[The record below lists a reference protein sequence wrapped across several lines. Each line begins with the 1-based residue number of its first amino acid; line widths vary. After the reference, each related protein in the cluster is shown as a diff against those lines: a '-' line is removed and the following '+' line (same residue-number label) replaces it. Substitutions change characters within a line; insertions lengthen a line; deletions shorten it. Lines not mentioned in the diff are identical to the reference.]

1 MYISCNSITVHI
13 KFGHTSRHNSIT
25 KTILQGVVEGS
36 RKRGRPK
43 RKYID
48 DVKEWTKME
57 IDNILLEVDNRDNWR
72 RRCFV
77 ASKVLIPPMISESRD

>member
-1 MYISCNSITVHI
+1 M
-13 KFGHTSRHNSIT
+13 
-25 KTILQGVVEGS
+25 VEGS

-57 IDNILLEVDNRDNWR
+57 IDDILLEVDNRDKWR
-72 RRCFV
+72 RRCFLP
-77 ASKVLIPPMISESRD
+77 AKF

>member
-1 MYISCNSITVHI
+1 M
-13 KFGHTSRHNSIT
+13 
-25 KTILQGVVEGS
+25 QGMVEES

-48 DVKEWTKME
+48 DVKEWTKMD
-57 IDNILLEVDNRDNWR
+57 IGDILLEVDNGDKWR

-77 ASKVLIPPMISESRD
+77 ASKVFIPPTISESRD